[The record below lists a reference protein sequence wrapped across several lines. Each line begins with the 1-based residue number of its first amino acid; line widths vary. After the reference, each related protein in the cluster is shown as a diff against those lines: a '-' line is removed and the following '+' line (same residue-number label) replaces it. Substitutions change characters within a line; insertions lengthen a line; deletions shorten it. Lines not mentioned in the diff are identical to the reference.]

1 MHTARKIA
9 LVLAAPLLSIAIFLG
24 VTAWSLQT
32 YFADSSM
39 LKVWLAESGIYP
51 AARTMIVTETTKDN
65 SIQSSTDEVTFSD
78 KLIERSLNRA
88 LTAEYLQSAAEQFI
102 DGTYAWLQ
110 GDVEVPSY
118 NIDVTSLK
126 TAFANEVV
134 ASARKRLTSLP
145 PCVLA
150 DQATTTD
157 PFTTNCNPPK
167 EVTQK
172 ELARLKKEII
182 ASKDFLPADITAAT
196 TNISQGS
203 QPAESAPWY
212 QGVAHFPRLFQ
223 LTMVAPYVFSV
234 LAVVMAVVIV
244 FASQTKRRGAKTIAV
259 TTLTSS
265 AALALSAG
273 ILLFFVDRFSIP
285 VSSSN
290 AELQE
295 PLIVL
300 FKSMSNA
307 VSRWQLITS
316 LVLVV
321 LSGLGLLALRLTR
334 PGATPPGGQ
343 KTVK

>member
-9 LVLAAPLLSIAIFLG
+9 LVLAAPLLSITIFLG

-32 YFADSSM
+32 HFADSSM

-65 SIQSSTDEVTFSD
+65 SVQESSDEVTFSD

-102 DGTYAWLQ
+102 DGTYAWLR
-110 GDVEVPSY
+110 GDVQVPSY
-118 NIDVTSLK
+118 NIDVTVLK
-126 TAFANEVV
+126 TDFANEVA
-134 ASARKRLTSLP
+134 ASARKRLVSLP

-157 PFTTNCNPPK
+157 PFKTNCNPPK
-167 EVTQK
+167 DITQK
-172 ELARLKKEII
+172 ELARLKKEIV

-196 TNISQGS
+196 TNISQDS
-203 QPAESAPWY
+203 QAAESTPWY
-212 QGVAHFPRLFQ
+212 QGAAQFPRIFQ
-223 LTMVAPYVFSV
+223 LTMIAPYVFSV
-234 LAVVMAVVIV
+234 LAVILAVVIV
-244 FASQTKRRGAKTIAV
+244 FASQTKRRGAKTIAI

-273 ILLFFVDRFSIP
+273 ILLFIVDRFSIP

-290 AELQE
+290 ADLQE

-334 PGATPPGGQ
+334 PGAVAPVGQ
-343 KTVK
+343 KTAR